1 MTTMLKLVVGL
12 FLALIAFSVFK
23 KLIGLAITLAVVL
36 VALSFVFP
44 EKKKA

>member
-1 MTTMLKLVVGL
+1 MTTVVKFVVGL

-36 VALSFVFP
+36 VALSYVFP
-44 EKKKA
+44 EAKK